1 MRRAAIHRRVF
12 VTNLLS
18 DLVQQATQRSSRI
31 DDGRVVRRLNWLVMA
46 IVLAGTVRLNGL
58 VQTVPY
64 GQANSVKTAETSLS
78 LFLVETEYPASML
91 FARFRDQVLVR
102 LPTRAMKTYRGK
114 PIVIVDPTDY
124 AKRSRRGKKGRQ
136 MQYTTK
142 VRLSKRK
149 KGQPARTLLSPGYVD
164 IWAGVLLSGRHVLP
178 LSRKLCSSTHPKFLS
193 QNLLEEAVIW
203 QALTALAWH
212 AILIA
217 DRGFRR
223 KALLVKLLVRQV
235 EFVIRMAD
243 NIHVLHC
250 GTWRNVLE
258 TARGLPSL
266 GQVTWKEGTP
276 HAIPGQAV
284 VFRAQL
290 REAPEEDDP
299 SQPNPEVNLIVI
311 FPAIAR
317 YDPLILAT
325 TLPVDTLWHV
335 RAASK
340 LYERR
345 WAIETTFENMKRQL
359 HLDEFM
365 VRNWTAIERLLWA
378 GAMAYSLLVLLRLQT
393 SEEGQRFLNEVL
405 ATLRHRA
412 VLGKHLTV
420 GKIREALALD
430 HTDPPTEWSLAA
442 PPVFT

>member
-1 MRRAAIHRRVF
+1 MRRTAIYRRGF
-12 VTNLLS
+12 VTNLLR
-18 DLVQQATQRSSRI
+18 DLVQQATQRTSRI
-31 DDGRVVRRLNWLVMA
+31 GDGRVVRRMNWLLLA
-46 IVLAGTVRLNGL
+46 IILAGTVRLNGL
-58 VQTVPY
+58 VQRLPY
-64 GQANSVKTAETSLS
+64 GRANSVKTAETALS
-78 LFLVETEYPASML
+78 LFLAETEYPASIL

-102 LPTRAMKTYRGK
+102 LPTQVLKTYRGK

-142 VRLSKRK
+142 VRVSKRK
-149 KGQPARTLLSPGYVD
+149 KGQQAQTLVSPGYVD
-164 IWAGVLLSGRHVLP
+164 IWAGVLLTGRHVLP
-178 LSRKLCSSTHPKFLS
+178 LSRKLCSSTHPKFPS

-203 QALTALAWH
+203 QALAALAWH

-250 GTWRNVLE
+250 GTWRNVLA
-258 TARGLPSL
+258 TARGLRPL
-266 GQVTWKEGTP
+266 GRVIWKEGKP

-299 SQPNPEVNLIVI
+299 SKPNPEVNLIVI

-325 TLPVDTLWHV
+325 TLPVDTLWQV
-335 RAASK
+335 RAVSK
-340 LYERR
+340 LYEQR
-345 WAIETTFENMKRQL
+345 WAIETTFQNMKREL

-365 VRNWTAIERLLWA
+365 VRDWTAIERLLWA
-378 GAMAYSLLVLLRLQT
+378 GAMAYSLLVLLRLQIG
-393 SEEGQRFLNEVL
+393 EEAQRFLHE
-405 ATLRHRA
+405 ATDLLRQRA
-412 VLGKHLTV
+412 VPSKHLTV

-430 HTDPPTEWSLAA
+430 HHDCPTDWPLAA
-442 PPVFT
+442 PPALT